1 MVVVLAQ
8 QPVGRQPKV
17 VEGGADAGKIF
28 FRLGRQRKRAVLPDE
43 QPDAQLFLQ
52 PLDLMAD
59 RGLRDVQLGS
69 RLGKAQMPG
78 GGFKSP
84 QPVQRRQP
92 CCHLPPIRYM
102 SLCHPKRYK
111 VSFVEGPYTA
121 DISSNRLDPGAE
133 HVHFH
138 PRIDDKSSW
147 TWPFFA
153 SDRDPP
159 CLAAAL
165 PV

>member
-1 MVVVLAQ
+1 
-8 QPVGRQPKV
+8 
-17 VEGGADAGKIF
+17 
-28 FRLGRQRKRAVLPDE
+28 
-43 QPDAQLFLQ
+43 
-52 PLDLMAD
+52 MAD

-78 GGFKSP
+78 GGLKSP

-111 VSFVEGPYTA
+111 VSFVEGPYNA
-121 DISSNRLDPGAE
+121 DIGSNRLDRGAK

-147 TWPFFA
+147 TGAFFA

-165 PV
+165 PGAPRTHAMDGERPARHQQVLERRRLRGRKAVLAGLIAANAGAAS